1 MADDSDSLR
10 FSISASLDTAIAI
23 NSSFRLSLDFDSE
36 ERPSGNEKP
45 NLVPNPFNHPTVSSS
60 TGGAYAAAT
69 FRYILPNLTAQPK
82 EDATA
87 LL

>member
-1 MADDSDSLR
+1 M
-10 FSISASLDTAIAI
+10 AI
-23 NSSFRLSLDFDSE
+23 NSSFRLSLDFVSAV
-36 ERPSGNEKP
+36 RPSGKEKP

-69 FRYILPNLTAQPK
+69 FRYIRPNFTAQPK